1 MNVPEGWEVKPFSA
15 LASINMGQSPDSE
28 FVNESQDGIPFLQGN
43 AEFGN
48 INPMELYWVT
58 VPKKIAKQGDILI
71 SVRAPVGDMNLAD
84 KSYCIGR
91 GLAALTITK
100 LDNEF
105 GFYSL
110 FQEKVQLDRLAQGST
125 FLAISKNDFGKLL
138 IKYPKEIKEQ
148 QKIAKV
154 LSTLDKTIESTAKL
168 IDKEKNIKKGLMHD
182 LLTNGIDKNN
192 KIRTPQTHKYKQS
205 ELGLIPEE
213 WEVVS
218 LEEVGNVV
226 TGNTP
231 STDNEEFYNGNVPF
245 IGPVDFKGQK
255 YIVKTEKTVSQE
267 GLKYSR
273 EISEKAILTVCI
285 GSTIGKIAL
294 TIKQCCTNQQIN
306 ALMCNKK
313 YYYGFVFYAMNQFL
327 QRQLDTEAGLQAVP
341 IVNKSSFSKL
351 LLPCPLDIEEQKK
364 TAKILT
370 TQDKKIEKEEANL
383 AKLKELKKGLMNDLL
398 SGNVRVR

>member
-1 MNVPEGWEVKPFSA
+1 MSKS
-15 LASINMGQSPDSE
+15 
-28 FVNESQDGIPFLQGN
+28 LQ
-43 AEFGN
+43 
-48 INPMELYWVT
+48 
-58 VPKKIAKQGDILI
+58 K
-71 SVRAPVGDMNLAD
+71 
-84 KSYCIGR
+84 
-91 GLAALTITK
+91 
-100 LDNEF
+100 
-105 GFYSL
+105 
-110 FQEKVQLDRLAQGST
+110 QLDVEAGLQAVPIVNKSSFSNLT
-125 FLAISKNDFGKLL
+125 LMV
-138 IKYPKEIKEQ
+138 PKEIKEQ
-148 QKIAKV
+148 QKIAKI
-154 LSTLDKTIESTAKL
+154 LSTLDETIESTAKL

-192 KIRTPQTHKYKQS
+192 KIRTPQTHQYKQS

-313 YYYGFVFYAMNQFL
+313 
-327 QRQLDTEAGLQAVP
+327 
-341 IVNKSSFSKL
+341 
-351 LLPCPLDIEEQKK
+351 
-364 TAKILT
+364 
-370 TQDKKIEKEEANL
+370 
-383 AKLKELKKGLMNDLL
+383 
-398 SGNVRVR
+398 